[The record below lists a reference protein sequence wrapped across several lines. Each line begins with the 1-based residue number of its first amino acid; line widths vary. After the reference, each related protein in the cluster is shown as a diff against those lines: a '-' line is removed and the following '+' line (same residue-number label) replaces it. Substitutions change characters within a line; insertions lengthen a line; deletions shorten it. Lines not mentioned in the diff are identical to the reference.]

1 MGRDLSFWKTSKK
14 DGLDNTYVYS
24 VLSSGKYLDYIDEIP
39 IDEIQRDFSEVFMD
53 WENYGEVNYEKSN
66 ESFQLMLTNQFVRA
80 DCSGMTEMN
89 MNKIIDILLKYN
101 CPLYDSAINIRFDG
115 TQ

>member
-14 DGLDNTYVYS
+14 DKLDNSYVYS
-24 VLSSGKYLDYIDEIP
+24 VLSSGELLDYIDELP
-39 IDEIQRDFSEVFMD
+39 IDEIQKDINEVFKD
-53 WENYGEVNYEKSN
+53 WENYGKDYYEKSN
-66 ESFQLMLTNQFVRA
+66 ESFQLMLSNQFVRV

-101 CPLYDSAINIRFDG
+101 CPLYDSAINIRFDI